1 MNTTEEFFALEG
13 AQIRLTCI
21 QYVYSMLDMLKP

>member
-1 MNTTEEFFALEG
+1 MNTTEEFVALEG
-13 AQIRLTCI
+13 AQIRLICI